1 MILNSQSAEIINQFK
16 VTNDSFRISEAKTK
30 WEGTP
35 KMQDVEAKGL
45 KKGLKN
51 YLKSNLES
59 LKEAQE
65 LLWASDKRS
74 ILIVLQAMDAAG
86 KDSTIKH
93 VMSGVNPQGVTV
105 NSFKAP
111 NTEELEHNW
120 LWRYTK
126 RMPERGKIGIFNRSY
141 YEEVLVVKVHPEFL
155 AARPLPTYNFDQSF
169 WDGRYTDVNNME
181 AHLTRSGT
189 TILKFFLHVS
199 QEEQKNRF
207 LDRLNEPDKLW
218 KFSEGDMKERALW
231 PKYMQAFEEAIRAT
245 STPES
250 PWYVIPADD
259 KWKMRALVSM
269 IIRDTISNMDLK
281 FPVVDE
287 SEKARFNEIRKELLK

>member
-86 KDSTIKH
+86 KDST
-93 VMSGVNPQGVTV
+93 
-105 NSFKAP
+105 
-111 NTEELEHNW
+111 
-120 LWRYTK
+120 K
-126 RMPERGKIGIFNRSY
+126 R
-141 YEEVLVVKVHPEFL
+141 L
-155 AARPLPTYNFDQSF
+155 
-169 WDGRYTDVNNME
+169 
-181 AHLTRSGT
+181 
-189 TILKFFLHVS
+189 S
-199 QEEQKNRF
+199 Q
-207 LDRLNEPDKLW
+207 
-218 KFSEGDMKERALW
+218 
-231 PKYMQAFEEAIRAT
+231 
-245 STPES
+245 
-250 PWYVIPADD
+250 
-259 KWKMRALVSM
+259 
-269 IIRDTISNMDLK
+269 
-281 FPVVDE
+281 
-287 SEKARFNEIRKELLK
+287 